1 MKSSTSAHTPPA
13 ASVAAAQKVLR
24 AVARREDR
32 LRAALSRQKKTLK
45 QLKKAAKRHR
55 GTVKSLKADLDQI
68 STTRMSII
76 SEP

>member
-1 MKSSTSAHTPPA
+1 M
-13 ASVAAAQKVLR
+13 
-24 AVARREDR
+24 
-32 LRAALSRQKKTLK
+32 ALSREKKTLK

-68 STTRMSII
+68 TTTRMSVI